1 MFVLFLIGSE
11 LLNVLIAS
19 KFLEI
24 MNIVSEEVTEG
35 PILFIGDNLSLLK
48 LQCMGQLDLLVTVY
62 DRYTGVR

>member
-1 MFVLFLIGSE
+1 VFVLFLIGSE